1 MMFFSFDG
9 IDGTGKSTQMAL
21 FVEWLRGL
29 GHDVVECRD
38 PGGTPL
44 GEKLRGI
51 LLHKFDTPICRR
63 AEMLLYMA
71 SRAQLVEQVIRPSL
85 DVGKTVVSDRYLL
98 ANVAYQGY
106 TGEVDA
112 DDVWQVGEVAVEDV
126 KPTTVFLLDM
136 PVEDAIRRLNRVH
149 DRMEAQGRDFMEK
162 VRQGFLT
169 EADRRSEVIV
179 IDAARSID
187 SIQADIR
194 REAERRLGLDED
206 QT

>member
-1 MMFFSFDG
+1 MF
-9 IDGTGKSTQMAL
+9 
-21 FVEWLRGL
+21 
-29 GHDVVECRD
+29 
-38 PGGTPL
+38 
-44 GEKLRGI
+44 
-51 LLHKFDTPICRR
+51 
-63 AEMLLYMA
+63 LYMA
-71 SRAQLVEQVIRPSL
+71 SRAQLVEQVVRPSL
-85 DVGKTVVSDRYLL
+85 DLGKTVVSDRYLL

-112 DDVWQVGEVAVEDV
+112 DDVWRVGEVAVEDV

-136 PVEDAIRRLNRVH
+136 PVEDAIRRLNRAH

-169 EADRRSEVIV
+169 EADRRSEIIV

-194 REAERRLGLDED
+194 REAERRLGLDEN